1 MKKTNA
7 ARYLDNLEISYKLF
21 EYEIDE
27 SDLSA
32 DNVARKVNL
41 PPE

>member
-7 ARYLDNLEISYKLF
+7 ARHLDNLKTNYKLF
-21 EYEIDE
+21 EYKMDE

-32 DNVARKVNL
+32 ENVARKVNL

>member
-7 ARYLDNLEISYKLF
+7 SRYLDNLKTNYKLF
-21 EYEIDE
+21 EYKIDE

-32 DNVARKVNL
+32 ENVARKVNL